1 MDNPRGVSSY
11 HVLVRAFGDAYM
23 RRENVR
29 HATLLFRAESVNVRV
44 TGAEEGGMGMA
55 KAETSQ
61 ELRQSLDWGNKV
73 SFCDDKI
80 VSVAEVVKT
89 LVDNLHLGKVSTIL
103 RERYSKMKGLFGTAS
118 ANDPEWKQ
126 TGCDIEDTQKHK
138 DVLLGIPRGMF
149 DTDNEIWC
157 GGNGILGREDVGL
170 DLPTWMELE
179 GSKRTERIMIV
190 ASEPKRAV
198 HTSGSLWLSSPW
210 AFHSMEYR
218 ARMKNPLML
227 TIVESFMCERQ
238 AVVYLTDCRKIY
250 DADKIAQNSY
260 ADEYKRCLERE
271 IKLFGPTVLIGYG
284 ANVYRALK
292 PELKVKSKCGFSQL
306 VCDGPHKDE
315 YGVIPTRFFAHPS
328 GMNACHDCIWSKLQE
343 KHAGISRK
351 DALLKYYTEWE

>member
-1 MDNPRGVSSY
+1 M
-11 HVLVRAFGDAYM
+11 
-23 RRENVR
+23 
-29 HATLLFRAESVNVRV
+29 RV
-44 TGAEEGGMGMA
+44 TGVEEVEVEMA

-61 ELRQSLDWGNKV
+61 ELRQSLDWENKV

-80 VSVAEVVKT
+80 VSVAEVVAA
-89 LVDNLHLGKVSTIL
+89 LVDNLQLASVRRIL
-103 RERYSKMKGLFGTAS
+103 LDRYSRMKELYGKAS
-118 ANDPEWKQ
+118 ANDSKWVQ
-126 TGCDIEDTQKHK
+126 TGCTIADMKKHK

-149 DTDNEIWC
+149 DTDNEMWC
-157 GGNGILGREDVGL
+157 GNDGILGRKDVGL
-170 DLPTWMELE
+170 DLPTWMELK
-179 GSKRTERIMIV
+179 GSKRTERIMIA
-190 ASEPKRAV
+190 ASEPKRAI

>member
-1 MDNPRGVSSY
+1 MSVGKRTESPKEAIDWSSQ
-11 HVLVRAFGDAYM
+11 VL
-23 RRENVR
+23 
-29 HATLLFRAESVNVRV
+29 
-44 TGAEEGGMGMA
+44 
-55 KAETSQ
+55 
-61 ELRQSLDWGNKV
+61 
-73 SFCDDKI
+73 FCDDNI
-80 VSVAEVVKT
+80 VAVAEVVKT
-89 LVDNLHLGKVSTIL
+89 LVNNLHLESICKIL
-103 RERYSKMKGLFGTAS
+103 LDRYSRMKKWYGKAC
-118 ANDPEWKQ
+118 ANDSEWEQ
-126 TGCDIEDTQKHK
+126 TGCIIADTRRHR
-138 DVLLGIPRGMF
+138 DVLLGMPRSLF
-149 DTDNEIWC
+149 AADNEMWC
-157 GGNGILGREDVGL
+157 GENGILGREDVGL
-170 DLPTWMELE
+170 DLPTWMDLK
-179 GSKRTERIMIV
+179 GSKKAERIMIV

>member
-1 MDNPRGVSSY
+1 MSSF
-11 HVLVRAFGDAYM
+11 HVLVRAFGDAYR

-29 HATLLFRAESVNVRV
+29 HATLLFCVEGVNVRV
-44 TGAEEGGMGMA
+44 TGVEEVEVEMA

-61 ELRQSLDWGNKV
+61 ELRQSLDWENKV

-80 VSVAEVVKT
+80 VSVAEVVAA
-89 LVDNLHLGKVSTIL
+89 LVDNLQLASVRRIL
-103 RERYSKMKGLFGTAS
+103 LDRYSRMKELYGKAS
-118 ANDPEWKQ
+118 ANDSKWVQ
-126 TGCDIEDTQKHK
+126 TGCTIADMKKHK

-149 DTDNEIWC
+149 DTDNEMWC
-157 GGNGILGREDVGL
+157 GNDGILGRKDVGL
-170 DLPTWMELE
+170 DLPTWMELK
-179 GSKRTERIMIV
+179 GSKRTERIMIA
-190 ASEPKRAV
+190 ASEPKRAI